1 MSNQEQVNEII
12 SCLQKTY
19 TSTNNKEREIAEKK
33 LSEYE
38 NLNLI
43 NYIQVFL
50 SLITSSNSNL
60 DNNIKLSIISMLNRV
75 IKKSIENNINSNKR
89 NEIITQYID
98 TIITPNLNI
107 KFIENLLLSLS
118 NLLNE
123 TQDNPEIL
131 NLLIISIEKN
141 INNIQTES
149 YYGLISV
156 LNSVSLSLGLSI
168 KNYQKVV
175 KSINNISKIL
185 FENILKKTSIINETN
200 YKYLSEL
207 FAKLFNLLS
216 NLIFRLR
223 KRLKRN
229 ENEILIEFIPF
240 IPIAFQLLVNPNDN
254 LRIISWTGNNEID
267 LYINKLKISIIKYLN
282 KIADNFPTLIDS
294 KEKDLINNHIE
305 LLKIIILDLEW
316 VINNKI
322 DYVINLD
329 DELNN
334 KYPDNEYS
342 NIIYY
347 SLFYLNNMFT
357 KDNFRVAFERNLQ
370 NIFKNILLP
379 FLIISNNEVSLIES
393 NDEFEN
399 YASLIEDI
407 IENNKSKTIKSS
419 VSLLIKN
426 FYNYSSLSS
435 FILKYIFIL
444 IGNSFGLNLENM
456 NNLSNDVIDLIL
468 KNNNIK
474 KVDIGLLVLCIISKK
489 KQTEENAK
497 LIKTFYNQI
506 SSFLLYPNLPTFITY
521 KNILLI
527 KELISDLYE
536 IYDDE
541 FQELL
546 KYLLSNMFMFQK
558 VIISSTSAE
567 TLSNIMENIGKNDFN
582 YISEIFV
589 NIIPQLMNNIL
600 NTSYNN
606 FFNVLLEITLK
617 LNDSELKEFQAQ
629 MFTSLCKRILL
640 ETEKKTKVKF
650 KVIRSTK
657 KNQVNQIEDNNN
669 NQTFLINKCFNIIR
683 VLMEKKIFV
692 QTHYEII
699 EESLFPLIKYLDE
712 SKTIEFDED
721 LVLILTKMINYKK
734 QLSKITKNALQFLYK
749 YAEKNEGMLL
759 DLFELVNNYI
769 IYGMKEIESN
779 SILFKSLIN
788 IFNCSMNTEKFVKSP
803 FYACCLIQIWIMN
816 SNSIE
821 KEVIIQFIDYSLQQ
835 IKKLF
840 ELKISKNID
849 DKAQF
854 EEEHYNY
861 IAFIVLFYSTFIHYS
876 NITLNEIKKLNCE
889 NFIEQ
894 FTILLYKIE
903 FFSQYQVKLLILC
916 LCYLINNDIFIFDY
930 KKMLSF
936 IFNLLIIQKKNEVSI
951 INKEMRKELKCNFV
965 EEEESEEEYC
975 EDNQFEDYDDKA
987 EIRDL
992 VSRIINPLKDEDEFK
1007 IFKNTIDNFTKK
1019 NPNLFNEWDNSLNNI
1034 EKNTLNKILNTIRIN
1049 LSVKD
1054 KNYSVPRKIVTIKRN
1069 NK

>member
-1 MSNQEQVNEII
+1 MSNQEQINEII

-19 TSTNNKEREIAEKK
+19 TTTNNKEREIAEKK
-33 LSEYE
+33 LYEYE

-60 DNNIKLSIISMLNRV
+60 DNNIKMSIISMLNRV
-75 IKKSIENNINSNKR
+75 IKKSIENNINTNKR

-98 TIITPNLNI
+98 TIITPNLNA
-107 KFIENLLLSLS
+107 KFIENLILTLSI
-118 NLLNE
+118 LLND
-123 TQDNPEIL
+123 TQDNPEII
-131 NLLIISIEKN
+131 NLLIVSIENN
-141 INNIQTES
+141 INNIQDES
-149 YYGLISV
+149 YYGLICV
-156 LNSVSLSLGLSI
+156 LNSISLSLALSLN
-168 KNYQKVV
+168 NYQKVV
-175 KSINNISKIL
+175 KSINNISKTL
-185 FENILKKTSIINETN
+185 FENIIKKTSIINETN

-207 FAKLFNLLS
+207 FVGLFNLLS

-223 KRLKRN
+223 KRLKRDG
-229 ENEILIEFIPF
+229 NEILMEFIPF

-254 LRIISWTGNNEID
+254 LKIISWTGNNEID
-267 LYINKLKISIIKYLN
+267 LNINKLKISILKYLN
-282 KIADNFPTLIDS
+282 KIADNFPSLIDS

-316 VINNKI
+316 IINNKI
-322 DYVINLD
+322 EYVINLD

-334 KYPDNEYS
+334 KYPDYEYS

-379 FLIISNNEVSLIES
+379 FLIISKNEISLIES

-407 IENNKSKTIKSS
+407 IVNNKSKTIKSS

-426 FYNYSSLSS
+426 FYNYSSFSS
-435 FILKYIFIL
+435 FILKYIFLL
-444 IGNSFGLNLENM
+444 IGNSLGLNLENTDL
-456 NNLSNDVIDLIL
+456 LSNDVINLIL

-489 KQTEENAK
+489 KQTEENEK
-497 LIKTFYNQI
+497 DIKRFYNQI
-506 SSFLLYPNLPTFITY
+506 ASFLLYPNLPTYITY

-527 KELISDLYE
+527 KGLISDLYE

-541 FQELL
+541 FQEII

-558 VIISSTSAE
+558 IIISSTSAE
-567 TLSNIMENIGKNDFN
+567 TLSNIMENIGKKDFN
-582 YISEIFV
+582 YISGIFIKV
-589 NIIPQLMNNIL
+589 IPQLMDNIL

-606 FFNVLLEITLK
+606 FFNVLLEITFK
-617 LNDSELKEFQAQ
+617 LNDSDLKDFQTQ
-629 MFTSLCKRILL
+629 MFINLCKRILL
-640 ETEKKTKVKF
+640 EAEKQNKIKF
-650 KVIRSTK
+650 KVTRSTK
-657 KNQVNQIEDNNN
+657 KNKVNQIEDNK
-669 NQTFLINKCFNIIR
+669 NQTFIINKCFNIIR

-692 QTHYEII
+692 QTHYETI
-699 EESLFPLIKYLDE
+699 EESLFPLLKYLDQ
-712 SKTIEFDED
+712 SKSIEFDED

-734 QLSKITKNALQFLYK
+734 QLTKSTIYALQFLYK
-749 YAEKNEGMLL
+749 YADKNEGMLL

-779 SILFKSLIN
+779 SLLFNSLIN
-788 IFNCSMNTEKFVKSP
+788 IFKSSMNTEKFVKSP
-803 FYACCLIQIWIMN
+803 FYACSLIQIWIMN
-816 SNSIE
+816 SNSIA
-821 KEVIIQFIDYSLQQ
+821 KEVIIQFIHYSIEQ

-840 ELKISKNID
+840 GLKLSKNID